1 MSRTIDHMSA
11 QNSQPRGFLSAALG
25 MVGFSALAG
34 LLVTVMVTPALAVT
48 GMTASN
54 TISIFESLP
63 EFVRI
68 DDQPQQN
75 EIYAWTGK
83 KDENGDKKYLLVA
96 TVYNQNRQEVGWDEV
111 SPYIKQATLAGED
124 RRFYE
129 HNGVDITGVVRTA
142 IKNLA
147 SGGIEGGAST
157 LTMQLIKNIYIQKAL
172 QLPTAEEQEAGV
184 EEAQRSSFERKIKEM
199 KLAIGLEKRF
209 SKDEILLKYLNIA
222 GFGSTTYGIEAAA
235 QRYYNTSAKDVTIA
249 QAASLIA
256 IVQKP
261 GGRSLSTPDN
271 YEANKDRRD
280 VILRNMFVEGYIT
293 AAERDEALATPVD
306 DTTVKLQSPK
316 NGCIAAHKV
325 AKNFCDYVIRSVKD
339 FEALGAT
346 EAERKAAWAIGGY
359 KVYTTLDLRLQ
370 KVSQDTV
377 RNLVPRKETLLKL
390 GGSSTSVQVGTGR
403 ILAMSQN
410 KIFDDSEDGSKKKG
424 NTAINFNTD
433 FAYGGSSGFQVGS
446 TYKVFTLINWLEQGF
461 GLNEVLVVTPKKWD
475 ISVFADRCNGPWSGP
490 WSPRNDS
497 GETGTRTVA
506 AATAGSVNGGFA
518 QMASQLDQCDT
529 RDIAVSLGVHVA
541 TKPWTSN
548 PDESGL
554 RTNPSVILGTDSIAP
569 LTMAAAY
576 AGIAND
582 GEYCKPIAV
591 DSFENSAGEKLDGQA
606 QECTKALDDDVAHAT
621 QFALAGAMRGYAS
634 NPGDGIPI
642 IGKTGTT
649 NGSVQT
655 YVIGATKKVS
665 TIVWVGNIR
674 GNYPMRS
681 YPGGGTVRH
690 VIGKIIFGKANQLY
704 GGGAFEGPP
713 QRLMN
718 GAGIALDNFVG
729 QSPEQVKSIIEGLG
743 LTYREDGTVDSDL
756 AAGLIATQSP
766 GGGSTLARGQTV
778 VFKLSNGTLNNLP
791 DVVTGNPDFASAR
804 ATLKE
809 AGYRNIGKKCV
820 ELDIGDPNID
830 RVVSSDP
837 SPGTPHARTK
847 RVTLGVGALSC

>member
-48 GMTASN
+48 GMAAST
-54 TISIFESLP
+54 TINVFESLP
-63 EFVRI
+63 EFIRI

-75 EIYAWTGK
+75 EIYAWSGK
-83 KDENGDKKYLLVA
+83 KDENGEKIYTLVA
-96 TVYNQNRQEVGWDEV
+96 TVYNQNRQEVKWDEV
-111 SPYIKQATLAGED
+111 SDYIKQATIAGED

-129 HNGVDITGVVRTA
+129 HGGVDITGVIRTA
-142 IKNLA
+142 INNALK
-147 SGGIEGGAST
+147 GGVEGGAST
-157 LTMQLIKNIYIQKAL
+157 LSMQLIKNIYIQQAL
-172 QLPTAEEQEAGV
+172 QLPTAEEQEKGV
-184 EEAQRSSFERKIKEM
+184 EEAQRTSFERKIKEM
-199 KLAIGLEKRF
+199 KLAIGIEKRF
-209 SKDEILLKYLNIA
+209 TKDEILLKYLNIA

-271 YEANKDRRD
+271 YEANKERRD
-280 VILRNMFVEGYIT
+280 VILRSMYAEGFIT
-293 AAERDEALATPVD
+293 EAEQNEALATPVD
-306 DTTVKLQSPK
+306 DTTVKLQTSK
-316 NGCIAAHKV
+316 NGCIAAASI

-339 FEALGAT
+339 FAALGAT
-346 EAERKAAWAIGGY
+346 EVERKAAWAIGGY

-370 KVSQDTV
+370 KTSQETV

-410 KIFDDSEDGSKKKG
+410 KVFDDSEDGSKKRG
-424 NTAINFNTD
+424 NSAINFNTD

-475 ISVFADRCNGPWSGP
+475 ISIFADRCNGPGSGT

-576 AGIAND
+576 AGIANN

-591 DSFENSAGEKLDGQA
+591 DSFVNSAGEKLDGQA
-606 QECTKALDDDVAHAT
+606 QECTKALDDDVAKAT

-634 NPGDGIPI
+634 NPGDGVPI

-690 VIGKIIFGKANQLY
+690 VIGKIIFSKANQLY
-704 GGGAFEGPP
+704 GGGAFSAPP

-718 GAGIALDNFVG
+718 GAGIELPNLIG
-729 QSPEQVKSIIEGLG
+729 QSPEDVKGIIEGLG
-743 LTYREDGTVDSDL
+743 LTYKQEGEVDSDI
-756 AAGLIATQSP
+756 AAGHIATQSP
-766 GGGSTLARGQTV
+766 GAGSTMARGQTV
-778 VFKLSNGTLNNLP
+778 VVKLSNGTLNALP
-791 DVVTGNPDFASAR
+791 DVVTGNPDYLTAKGM
-804 ATLKE
+804 LKD
-809 AGYRNIGKKCV
+809 AGYKTVSKKCV
-820 ELDIGDPNID
+820 ELDLGDPNID

-837 SPGTPHARTK
+837 SPGTPYARNK
-847 RVTLGVGALSC
+847 RVTLGVGSLEC